1 MNLNLE
7 LASHIDAAILPL
19 AVALY
24 VVGVFLK
31 STPKVKDWVIPWILL
46 ALSII
51 ASDLLLGFSISSVI
65 QGILACGVAV
75 LGNQLYKQAQ
85 IGLMA
90 SSKEKDGE

>member
-1 MNLNLE
+1 MNLK

-46 ALSII
+46 VLSII
-51 ASDLLLGFSISSVI
+51 AANLLLGFGISSVI

-85 IGLMA
+85 IGLKA